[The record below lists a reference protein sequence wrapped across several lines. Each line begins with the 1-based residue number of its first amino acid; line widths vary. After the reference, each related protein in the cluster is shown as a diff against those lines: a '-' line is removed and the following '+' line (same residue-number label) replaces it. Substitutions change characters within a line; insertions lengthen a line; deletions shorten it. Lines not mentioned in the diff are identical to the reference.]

1 MTDLG
6 NEHPAI
12 ELRTTYGRLIMA
24 WAGVRATRLALRTVG
39 FRRTIRLLASAPRIF
54 SAVVAPNPLWMAEIG
69 EASKGRYGATCLD
82 RSVALWFVLRQH
94 SLEGTV
100 RIGVARGGDT
110 FDAHAW
116 VEYRGAVLND
126 SPDVADRFAVF
137 DEDPVD
143 LVFR

>member
-6 NEHPAI
+6 TDHTDI
-12 ELRTTYGRLIMA
+12 ELRTTYGRLLAA
-24 WAGVRATRLALRTVG
+24 WAGIRVTRLALRTVG
-39 FRRTIRLLASAPRIF
+39 FRRTIRLLATAPRIF
-54 SAVVAPNPLWMAEIG
+54 SAVVAPNPLWIAEID
-69 EASKGRYGATCLD
+69 ATAKGSYGATCLD

-94 SLEGTV
+94 SLESTI
-100 RIGVARGGDT
+100 RIGIARDR
-110 FDAHAW
+110 DAANAHAW

-126 SPDVADRFAVF
+126 SPDVADRYARF

>member
-1 MTDLG
+1 MTGHGADHG
-6 NEHPAI
+6 AI
-12 ELRTTYGRLIMA
+12 ELRSTYGRLLMA
-24 WAGVRATRLALRTVG
+24 WVGVRITRLALRTAG
-39 FRRTIRLLASAPRIF
+39 FAPTIRLLSSAPRIF

-69 EASKGRYGATCLD
+69 KAAKGRYGATCLD

-100 RIGVARGGDT
+100 RIGVARDGDT

-126 SPDVADRFAVF
+126 TPDVADRFTVF